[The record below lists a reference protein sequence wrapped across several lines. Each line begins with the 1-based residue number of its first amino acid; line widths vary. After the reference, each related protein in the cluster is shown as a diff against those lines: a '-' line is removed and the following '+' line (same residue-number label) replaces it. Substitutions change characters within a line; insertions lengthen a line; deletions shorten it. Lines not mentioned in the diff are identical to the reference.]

1 MAERSFKK
9 EEEEEEEQEEEDTES
24 YDDHHDNDEDEEDH
38 VDEGNEGEEEV
49 EKEDE
54 LGLEYGRKKVM
65 IRVVSAGQRLSAMV
79 PFMNGS
85 SSSGNNISDIGSL
98 RCQADECGVDLRM
111 GKTYHKRHKVCES
124 HSRAAVVLVS
134 GVGQRFCQQCSKF
147 HEISEFDDN
156 KKSCRE
162 RLAGHNERRRKT
174 HSKVKAE
181 DEQKPSECRMNGSLL
196 KATRNSNFGE
206 MSDLRGSPNMKHSR
220 IK

>member
-1 MAERSFKK
+1 MAERSFEK
-9 EEEEEEEQEEEDTES
+9 EEEEEEQEEEDKER
-24 YDDHHDNDEDEEDH
+24 YDDHDNDEDEEDN
-38 VDEGNEGEEEV
+38 VGEGNEGEEEV
-49 EKEDE
+49 ENEDE

-85 SSSGNNISDIGSL
+85 SSSGNNMISGIDSL
-98 RCQADECGVDLRM
+98 RCQADECVVDLRM
-111 GKTYHKRHKVCES
+111 GKTYHKRHKVCER

-134 GVGQRFCQQCSKF
+134 GVRQRFCQQCSKF

-174 HSKVKAE
+174 PSKLKAE

-196 KATRNSNFGE
+196 KSTRNSNCGE
-206 MSDLRGSPNMKHSR
+206 MSVLRGSPNMKHSR

>member
-1 MAERSFKK
+1 MAEKSFKK
-9 EEEEEEEQEEEDTES
+9 EEEEEEQEQEGTER
-24 YDDHHDNDEDEEDH
+24 YDDHDNDEDEEAD

-85 SSSGNNISDIGSL
+85 SSSGNNMISGIDSL
-98 RCQADECGVDLRM
+98 HCQADECVVDLRM
-111 GKTYHKRHKVCES
+111 GKTYHKRHKVCEH
-124 HSRAAVVLVS
+124 HSRSPVVLVS
-134 GVGQRFCQQCSKF
+134 GVRQRFCQQCSKF
-147 HEISEFDDN
+147 HEISEFDDD

-162 RLAGHNERRRKT
+162 RLASHNERRRKT
-174 HSKVKAE
+174 PSKLKAE

-196 KATRNSNFGE
+196 KATRNSNCGE

-220 IK
+220 VK